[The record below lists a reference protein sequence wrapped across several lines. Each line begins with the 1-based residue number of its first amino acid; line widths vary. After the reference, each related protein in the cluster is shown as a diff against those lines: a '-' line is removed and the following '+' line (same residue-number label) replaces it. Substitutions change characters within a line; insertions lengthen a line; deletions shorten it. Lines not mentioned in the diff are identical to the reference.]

1 MTIPKATPYS
11 KANMHEVKTHLD
23 ELETQITTAL
33 KAIDLVEKRHRVIEL
48 ETLTQEPDFWS
59 DQKRAQ
65 QVTREASHTRT
76 FIDQWEHLQKD
87 LKELIEMF
95 PTIDPETDPDGATEY
110 KTMVEKLAKDWRVL
124 EIQTFL
130 SGKYDDHSAILS
142 IHAGTGG
149 KDAQDFAEILMRMYL
164 RWAEK
169 HELKATILDQSQGEE
184 VGLKSATILIEGEF
198 TYGYLKSEN
207 GVHRLVRQSPF
218 NAKNSR
224 ETSFVLVEVLPEISD
239 AEEFEI
245 KKDDLRVDTYRSSA
259 PGGQNVQKT
268 DSAIRITHIPTG
280 IVVACQTERSQL
292 QNKEHAMKVL
302 ASKLADMMEREH
314 AKELSDLKGGK
325 VEVSWGNQIRSY
337 VLHPYKMIKDHRTD
351 YEEHNAEPV
360 FDGEID
366 GFIEAYLKQEK

>member
-1 MTIPKATPYS
+1 
-11 KANMHEVKTHLD
+11 MHEVKTQLD
-23 ELETQITTAL
+23 ELETQIATAL
-33 KAIDLVEKRHRVIEL
+33 KAVDLDTKRHRIIEL
-48 ETLTQEPDFWS
+48 DILMGEQEFWN

-65 QVTREASHTRT
+65 QITREASHTRT
-76 FIDQWEHLQKD
+76 FVEKWDRLQHD
-87 LKELIEMF
+87 LRELQELF
-95 PTIDPETDPDGATEY
+95 PTIDPETDSATADEY
-110 KTMVEKLAKDWRVL
+110 KTMVEKLTKDWRAL

-164 RWAEK
+164 RWAEN
-169 HELKATILDQSQGEE
+169 HELKATILDQSQEE

-268 DSAIRITHIPTG
+268 DSAIRITHLPTG
-280 IVVACQTERSQL
+280 LVVACQTERSQL

-314 AKELSDLKGGK
+314 AKELSDLKGTK

-360 FDGEID
+360 LNGEID

>member
-1 MTIPKATPYS
+1 
-11 KANMHEVKTHLD
+11 MHEVKTHLD
-23 ELETQITTAL
+23 ELETQITMAL
-33 KAIDLVEKRHRVIEL
+33 KAIDLEEKRHRVIEL
-48 ETLTQEPDFWS
+48 ETLTQEPDFWN

-95 PTIDPETDPDGATEY
+95 PTIDPETDPDSAVEY

-184 VGLKSATILIEGEF
+184 VGLKSATILIDGEF

>member
-1 MTIPKATPYS
+1 
-11 KANMHEVKTHLD
+11 MHELKTQLD
-23 ELETQITTAL
+23 ELQTQITTAL
-33 KAIDLVEKRHRVIEL
+33 KAVDLEAKRLRITEL
-48 ETLTQEPDFWS
+48 EVLMQEPDFWN
-59 DQKRAQ
+59 DQKKAQ
-65 QVTREASHTRT
+65 EVTREASHART
-76 FIDQWEHLQKD
+76 FVERWRALQEN
-87 LKELIEMF
+87 LKELQELF
-95 PTIDPETDPDGATEY
+95 PTIDPETDPQSVEEY
-110 KTMVEKLAKDWRVL
+110 KTMIEKLQKDWRGL

-130 SGKYDDHSAILS
+130 SGKYDANSAILS

-149 KDAQDFAEILMRMYL
+149 KDAQDFAEMLMRMYL

-169 HELKATILDQSQGEE
+169 HEFKATILDESFAED
-184 VGLKSATILIEGEF
+184 VGLKSATIAIDGPF
-198 TYGYLKSEN
+198 VYGYLKSEN

-224 ETSFVLVEVLPEISD
+224 ETSFVLVEILPEIVN
-239 AEEFEI
+239 AEEIDI

-268 DSAIRITHIPTG
+268 DSAIRITHLPTG

-292 QNKEHAMKVL
+292 QNKEHAMMVL

-314 AKELSDLKGGK
+314 AKTLSDLKGGK

-351 YEEHNAEPV
+351 HEERNVEPV
-360 FDGEID
+360 LDGEID
-366 GFIEAYLKQEK
+366 GFIESYLKQEK